1 MSKKD
6 KKHEDPSTYFVPA
19 SLFIGLGLGFLT
31 GHLLPG
37 IFIGLGIGF
46 LGMFISKLFIKENSK

>member
-1 MSKKD
+1 MIQKD
-6 KKHEDPSTYFVPA
+6 KKNEDPSTYFVPA

-46 LGMFISKLFIKENSK
+46 LGMFIIKLIFKNNSK